1 MLFLKLP
8 LCRYVA
14 YMQLKRRTQLVG
26 LLQVEYMLSSLF
38 TNKIYIATEKF
49 NKQKNTQAYPTHK
62 ACLYVISK
70 MANFHVCCDKQ
81 Q

>member
-8 LCRYVA
+8 LCRYVT

-26 LLQVEYMLSSLF
+26 LLQVEYMLSSFF

-49 NKQKNTQAYPTHK
+49 NKQKTHRPTLPIRL
-62 ACLYVISK
+62 AYVISK